1 MLIVLLF
8 GAFVAG
14 VCIGVILVSASILER
29 SGGYQPNPTEKSSGK
44 PPKRV

>member
-29 SGGYQPNPTEKSSGK
+29 KS
-44 PPKRV
+44 PKRV